1 MRAYLDFGGPPN
13 GMESFF
19 KQLDSIKRRN
29 HAHEERAKAL
39 EPTRTN
45 PTPATLDRGE
55 IPPSSAADA
64 PPSSSDNSVVIPNE
78 PVGPSKLEAATF
90 AAMGARKGLAKT
102 GFADAM
108 NADRAAYAAQV
119 NRYATP
125 ALQRMSPEFATAA
138 EADRVAHASILGRY
152 VSPALERTEGFLGG
166 AGGLAAGAAEFLGP
180 LALAEGVTR
189 AVDSIPTDRQWYT
202 PVQPDEVQFSVDGAP
217 PKAAKVFRHATVIP
231 TATFQ
236 QDEKG
241 LQDAYGNSQGTAY
254 DEKTHTQYIK
264 GSTTARDFYDDI
276 TKIPLG
282 DTARSQRYSQA
293 LGAYAGLVKG
303 GKQVD
308 RLVGHSLG
316 GSVALELGK
325 NLERLGKHV
334 ETRTFGAPVFDVVP
348 RSMQN
353 PKPDRYRH
361 PGDIV
366 SVFDQGAARGGL
378 KLYPHSFA
386 GF

>member
-1 MRAYLDFGGPPN
+1 MRAYLDFGGPPK

-19 KQLDSIKRRN
+19 QQLDSIKRRT
-29 HAHEERAKAL
+29 HAHDERAKAV

-45 PTPATLDRGE
+45 PTPTTLDRSE
-55 IPPSSAADA
+55 IAPSGA
-64 PPSSSDNSVVIPNE
+64 PPSSSDNSAVIPNE
-78 PVGPSKLEAATF
+78 PIGPSKLQAATF
-90 AAMGARKGLAKT
+90 AALGARKSLVKT
-102 GFADAM
+102 GFTDAM

-125 ALQRMSPEFATAA
+125 ALQRLSPEFAAAA
-138 EADRVAHASILGRY
+138 EADRVAHASLIGRY
-152 VSPALERTEGFLGG
+152 VSPVLERTDGILGG
-166 AGGLAAGAAEFLGP
+166 VGGLAAGAAEFLGP

-217 PKAAKVFRHATVIP
+217 PKAAKVFNHATVIP

-254 DEKTHTQYIK
+254 DEKTHTEYIK
-264 GSTTARDFYDDI
+264 GSTTKRDFWDDI

-316 GSVALELGK
+316 GSVALELAK
-325 NLERLGKHV
+325 NLERVGKHV
-334 ETRTFGAPVFDVVP
+334 ETRTFGAPVLDVVP
-348 RSMQN
+348 RNMQN

-366 SVFDQGAARGGL
+366 SVLDRGAEMGGL
-378 KLYPHSFA
+378 KLYPHSYG